1 MTEPTLFD
9 IEEPHTNR
17 YIEPNLTPQE
27 RRRNMVRR
35 SDPQTS
41 WDTATQ
47 ALPKLTETKQK
58 ILRLLDRHPD
68 GLTSSEVAKL
78 LDLDKGSSSKRLS
91 ELEREGLLVVV
102 SRRLSDRKRMSSVY
116 KVKGE

>member
-41 WDTATQ
+41 WDSATQ

-78 LDLDKGSSSKRLS
+78 LDIDKGSSSKRLGD
-91 ELEREGLLVVV
+91 LEHEGYLVVSGV
-102 SRRLSDRKRMSSVY
+102 RLSDRGRKSSVY
-116 KVKGE
+116 RKKR